1 MINIYRYF
9 EMRKYKQISIE
20 TMHKMLIEYPDAE
33 MTRKVLDAHMAH
45 LRPTNNPIVLLY
57 RMLRYR

>member
-33 MTRKVLDAHMAH
+33 MTRKVLDAKVHH
-45 LRPTNNPIVLLY
+45 LRPTSNPIVLLY